1 MRHSQQRDV
10 ILQVL
15 RATTAHPTADQ
26 IYSEV
31 RKVLPNVSLGTV
43 YRNIKQLADLGE
55 LITIET
61 EDKSLHFDGNTAN
74 HRHFVCRN
82 CHRILDLFF
91 EIPPPSAMQELGFR
105 IENEKCVYYGLCPAC
120 APAKTE

>member
-43 YRNIKQLADLGE
+43 YRNVKQLADVGE

-61 EDKSLHFDGNTAN
+61 EDKSLHYDGNTAI

-91 EIPPPSAMQELGFR
+91 EIDPPPAMQELGFR

-120 APAKTE
+120 APAQTE

>member
-10 ILQVL
+10 ILSVL

-26 IYSEV
+26 IYTEV

-43 YRNIKQLADLGE
+43 YRNIKQLADVGE

-61 EDKSLHFDGNTAN
+61 EDKSLHFDGNTAD
-74 HRHFVCRN
+74 HRHFVCRS

-91 EIPPPSAMQELGFR
+91 EIPPPKAMQELGFR
-105 IENEKCVYYGLCPAC
+105 IENEKCVYYGRCPAC
-120 APAKTE
+120 TPQESQ